1 MEAVALS
8 DANDLGQSKMPRGNK
23 KLEGHY
29 QGGEVVTGTPSRR
42 EQLLQG
48 QFYRGEEVVTGDTT
62 VEEHSSSGHYRE
74 EVVTG
79 TLPWRSPPKLGEPKL
94 GAVPKKDGG
103 TRLIHALQS
112 PMGIEFSLEHP
123 HWPTTVYNSTLR
135 LTHEALNLAVAG
147 VQHALLHVSRS
158 TQSAIVCNISP
169 QELRLWNEVTELVE
183 TLQSESVVE
192 QTVFLQAVFAALP
205 ASLQCHLLVHIADT
219 TTDVLRQCRVMLLVL
234 RRYPEHVPKRGVK
247 LAESLLSAEKH
258 SPLTSPVNRYRKYLV
273 CDVLPL
279 LLGCPQLQVSAKYLY
294 RLLQKSI
301 EFYVCYI
308 TQPTTSTDQ
317 LSSPGPELKSPS
329 KPMQYGGSMFRR
341 VSISGL
347 SEKESCVT
355 QPWHK
360 LFDMV
365 KAVGV
370 LLHWKAGD
378 LFEIV
383 GPSGGPGEESQV
395 VALRKRA
402 KWWPWGKRAK
412 WWPWGREPCG
422 GPGEENQVVALGKRT
437 KSSVYYDIWVGCLP
451 QAKWWPWG
459 SEPSGGPGE
468 ESQVVALGKRAKW
481 SVYYDIWVGFPR
493 PSGGP
498 GEESQVV
505 ALRKRAKWWPW
516 GREPSGGP
524 GEESQVVALGKRTK
538 WWPWGREA
546 KWSVYYDIWVGCL
559 PQAKWWPLGKR
570 AKWWPWGREPSGGP
584 GEGVVPVAV
593 TVHPVRGRGGHI
605 DPVLTPT
612 IVCCSCQCQ
621 WQRLFTLYEGVGGH
635 IASVLTPTIV
645 CCSRQCQW
653 QRLFTLYEGVG
664 GHIDPGPHL
673 KQVFYCALVLF
684 FHCLL
689 NYVAAVDPDQF
700 IVLCCAPVTSA
711 GCTPGQSRSTSS
723 RQLC

>member
-1 MEAVALS
+1 MHSSNTFYCAAVLSCIDRKPVCSAICWCTSQTQQLRLAAVAVLCYWFCGATLS
-8 DANDLGQSKMPRGNK
+8 MSLN
-23 KLEGHY
+23 
-29 QGGEVVTGTPSRR
+29 GG
-42 EQLLQG
+42 
-48 QFYRGEEVVTGDTT
+48 
-62 VEEHSSSGHYRE
+62 
-74 EVVTG
+74 
-79 TLPWRSPPKLGEPKL
+79 
-94 GAVPKKDGG
+94 
-103 TRLIHALQS
+103 
-112 PMGIEFSLEHP
+112 
-123 HWPTTVYNSTLR
+123 
-135 LTHEALNLAVAG
+135 
-147 VQHALLHVSRS
+147 
-158 TQSAIVCNISP
+158 
-169 QELRLWNEVTELVE
+169 
-183 TLQSESVVE
+183 
-192 QTVFLQAVFAALP
+192 
-205 ASLQCHLLVHIADT
+205 IAC
-219 TTDVLRQCRVMLLVL
+219 TDVSI
-234 RRYPEHVPKRGVK
+234 P
-247 LAESLLSAEKH
+247 
-258 SPLTSPVNRYRKYLV
+258 V

-383 GPSGGPGEESQV
+383 GAKWWPWGSEPSGGPGEESQV
-395 VALRKRA
+395 VALGKRPKWWPWGSEPSGGPGEA
-402 KWWPWGKRAK
+402 KWWPWGREPSGGPEEESQVVALGKRAK

-481 SVYYDIWVGFPR
+481 SVYYDIWVRLPQAKWWPWGREPSGGPEEESQVVALGKR
-493 PSGGP
+493 AKWWPWGREPSGGP
-498 GEESQVV
+498 GEENQVV
-505 ALRKRAKWWPW
+505 ALGKRAKWSVYYDIWVGCLPQAKWWPW

-524 GEESQVVALGKRTK
+524 GEESQVVALGK
-538 WWPWGREA
+538 E
-546 KWSVYYDIWVGCL
+546 C
-559 PQAKWWPLGKR
+559 
-570 AKWWPWGREPSGGP
+570 
-584 GEGVVPVAV
+584 
-593 TVHPVRGRGGHI
+593 
-605 DPVLTPT
+605 
-612 IVCCSCQCQ
+612 CQCQ

-711 GCTPGQSRSTSS
+711 GCTPGQSPEH
-723 RQLC
+723 QLQTVVLIEAFKSGSLDVRTE